1 MKREASGKK
10 FSLKFGF
17 QSLNK
22 GKKNSPDTVKKIEP
36 TAAKNKTCN
45 SVKDVNSIKKIDVPT
60 IKLIQI
66 KYPNLEKINCINQ
79 S

>member
-10 FSLKFGF
+10 FSLKLGF

-22 GKKNSPDTVKKIEP
+22 GIKNSPNTVKKIEP
-36 TAAKNKTCN
+36 KAAKNKTCN
-45 SVKDVNSIKKIDVPT
+45 SLYDSNSIKKIDAPT
-60 IKLIQI
+60 IEVMQI
-66 KYPNLEKINCINQ
+66 IYPNLEKTNCINQ

>member
-10 FSLKFGF
+10 FSLKFGL

-22 GKKNSPDTVKKIEP
+22 GVKSSPNTVKNIEP
-36 TAAKNKTCN
+36 IAAKNKTCN
-45 SVKDVNSIKKIDVPT
+45 SLYPDSIKKIDVPR
-60 IKLIQI
+60 IEMIQI
-66 KYPNLEKINCINQ
+66 KYPNLENTNCINQ

>member
-22 GKKNSPDTVKKIEP
+22 GKKSSPNTVKKIEP

-45 SVKDVNSIKKIDVPT
+45 SVKGVNSIKRIDVPT

-66 KYPNLEKINCINQ
+66 KYPNLEKINCINR

>member
-10 FSLKFGF
+10 FSLKFGL

-22 GKKNSPDTVKKIEP
+22 GVKSSPNTVKNIEP
-36 TAAKNKTCN
+36 IAAKNKTCN
-45 SVKDVNSIKKIDVPT
+45 SLYPDSIKKIDAPRMEM
-60 IKLIQI
+60 IQI
-66 KYPNLEKINCINQ
+66 KYPNLENTNCINQ